1 MTNETLSERFAAL
14 FSEYEAE
21 NMGALGHLNCLKIG
35 LTAIIHTDDILAALR
50 AAESPSTAEAA
61 EAPRWPLDN
70 DSVAIGD
77 PVVQTTSRGVIKG
90 HLAGVV
96 KWAGVESPVI
106 AFLANGGAVR
116 LHFVGWSQL
125 DRARKEG

>member
-50 AAESPSTAEAA
+50 AAERPTASPDAAEAA
-61 EAPRWPLDN
+61 RAMMAAGEALADIAHMRNHVRKPKSDVNTLFIDARDWYALMPKLDAALVALAKARAPRDDHP
-70 DSVAIGD
+70 
-77 PVVQTTSRGVIKG
+77 
-90 HLAGVV
+90 
-96 KWAGVESPVI
+96 
-106 AFLANGGAVR
+106 GA
-116 LHFVGWSQL
+116 
-125 DRARKEG
+125 DKP